1 MTTNNTINC
10 AAPETLT
17 DRLIHIETERAV
29 LDAEHRGLMAREDWL
44 TQTTPGIEGAEYKGR
59 GLWLYRGREVHAVP
73 RAQGVRLP
81 GRDRQGVPRFRGV
94 RSRLPLA
101 RWRELGAGNHPRG
114 VTA

>member
-59 GLWLYRGREVHAVP
+59 GLWVYRGREVHAVP
-73 RAQGVRLP
+73 RAQGFDFLAETDKG
-81 GRDRQGVPRFRGV
+81 GRVFEEFDHAFLWLDGVSWGQ
-94 RSRLPLA
+94 A
-101 RWRELGAGNHPRG
+101 IIHGE
-114 VTA
+114 

>member
-44 TQTTPGIEGAEYKGR
+44 TQTTAGIEGAEYKGR
-59 GLWLYRGREVHAVP
+59 GLWVYRGREVHAVP
-73 RAQGVRLP
+73 RALGFDFLAETDKGFRVFEEFDHAFLWLDGVSW
-81 GRDRQGVPRFRGV
+81 GQAIIHG
-94 RSRLPLA
+94 
-101 RWRELGAGNHPRG
+101 E
-114 VTA
+114 